1 MSEKINYREIPSTNF
16 IDDFVKEDMGPYL
29 KEALPTSGMDMLF
42 LLLTNIMD
50 QSSDLLFAGTGAKE
64 TVTTAFPALPC
75 GEDSILLPGV
85 VSRKKQ
91 LIGPLMS
98 AIEANGE

>member
-1 MSEKINYREIPSTNF
+1 MSKEELKR
-16 IDDFVKEDMGPYL
+16 VKEEMLPYL
-29 KEALPTSGMDMLF
+29 KEALPGSGMDMLF
-42 LLLTNIMD
+42 LLLTNILE
-50 QSSDLLFAGTGAKE
+50 QSSELLFAGTGARD
-64 TVTTAFPALPC
+64 TVSTAFPSIEC